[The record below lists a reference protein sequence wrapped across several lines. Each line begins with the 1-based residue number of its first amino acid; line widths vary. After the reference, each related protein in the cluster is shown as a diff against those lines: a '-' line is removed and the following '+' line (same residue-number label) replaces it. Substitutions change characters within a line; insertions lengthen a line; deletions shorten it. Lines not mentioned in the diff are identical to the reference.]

1 MAYQVLGALR
11 VVDDNGSAT
20 IGAYKVKTLLG
31 VLLVRANQVVSTD
44 QLLAELWGDTPPRR
58 AVAGL
63 HVYISQLRKFL
74 ADHVDRPD
82 PLVTRAPGYLLQ
94 VGSEEL
100 DLLVFRRLVQRGRSS
115 MRAGRH
121 EEASAAFSSALD
133 LWRGPTLGD
142 LRDGEIIGRFVAWLE
157 ELRLECIEM
166 LVECDFVL
174 GRHRELVGFLYDLVS
189 EHPLHEAFYR
199 QLMLALYRC
208 ERRADAL
215 RVYKSA
221 RETLTAELGL
231 EPCRAL
237 RDLHHAI
244 LLDDDDRLAV

>member
-1 MAYQVLGALR
+1 MSYQVLGALR
-11 VVDDNGSAT
+11 VVGERGSAS
-20 IGAYKVKTLLG
+20 ISAHKVKTLLG
-31 VLLVRANQVVSTD
+31 VLLVRANQVVPAD
-44 QLLAELWGDTPPRR
+44 LLINELWGKNPPRR
-58 AVAGL
+58 ATAGL
-63 HVYISQLRKFL
+63 HVYISQLRRFL
-74 ADHVDRPD
+74 ADMVARPD
-82 PLVTRAPGYLLQ
+82 SLVTRAPGYLLQ
-94 VGSEEL
+94 VGSDEL
-100 DLLVFRRLVQRGRSS
+100 DLLVFRRLVQRGRAS
-115 MRAGRH
+115 MRAGNH

-133 LWRGPTLGD
+133 LWRGAALDD
-142 LRDGEIIGRFVAWLE
+142 LRDGEIIGRFAGWLE
-157 ELRLECIEM
+157 ELRLECVEM

-199 QLMLALYRC
+199 QLMLALYQC

-231 EPCRAL
+231 EPCRSL

-244 LLDDDDRLAV
+244 LLGDGERLAG